1 MTNKSAR
8 PSPIAPL
15 GGVVVGIAV
24 FLGVNIASSWA
35 IIPTPASVRNHGRRP
50 LSPPAY
56 PVTNAPTATGPV
68 GPYQTVCATCH
79 QAEGQGMPGAFPPL
93 AGSEWMTSNPEVPIR
108 IVLVGLTGPVEVKG
122 TTYNALM
129 PPPVLTD
136 EQIAEAISYARTH
149 FGNTASTVDVAQV
162 RQVRASLAGRSAPFT
177 AEELRPLLA
186 AGDTQ
191 PTPAAEGAAGA
202 AAAAAGAAA
211 PGPAAAGGGAA
222 APEPAAAGAAAPST
236 P

>member
-24 FLGVNIASSWA
+24 FLGVNITSGWA
-35 IIPTPASVRNHGRRP
+35 IIPSAASVKNHGRSP
-50 LSPPAY
+50 LPPPSY
-56 PVTNAPTATGPV
+56 PAVLAPKAAGPA

-93 AGSEWMTSNPEVPIR
+93 AGSEWVVGNPEVPIR
-108 IVLVGLTGPVEVKG
+108 ISLLGLTGPIEVKG

-129 PPPVLTD
+129 PPPPLND
-136 EQIAEAISYARTH
+136 EQIAEAVTYARTH
-149 FGNTASTVDVAQV
+149 FGNTASEVDVALV
-162 RQVRASLAGRSAPFT
+162 KKVRASLAGRTEMFT
-177 AEELRPLLA
+177 AAELRPLLA
-186 AGDTQ
+186 ADGGGEAEGSAGA
-191 PTPAAEGAAGA
+191 PAPAAVGAAPSAGAPAPAAGGA
-202 AAAAAGAAA
+202 APEVTAGAAA
-211 PGPAAAGGGAA
+211 PT
-222 APEPAAAGAAAPST
+222 T